1 MRKTRILSL
10 LLAAIM
16 TASSLPI
23 VATSVSAAEPQKVL
37 AGVELLTGTED
48 ASNWVGE
55 LQAANK
61 SHGTHLRWQTY
72 FSSRTSDLVIKNITA
87 PAAATDYYVKLV
99 VRSQAASGSHGWRT
113 QNGAG
118 QNVNFVV
125 DSAFTG
131 NGVNMTG
138 IASGDNTATI
148 VVKMAMAAGATSCT
162 VRIRGDNTYYN
173 FVPKEIYSVGVYSDA
188 ACTNSVWTSTITDT
202 GIGANLEWENNSAAV
217 VNARS
222 FMRVPAIALVNNA
235 PAQTNY
241 NSAAVFNTGKI
252 LTPGTYELTFDAR
265 QTYFF
270 RESDHNTVEYEYE
283 YQKLLG
289 SKTRAE
295 VVPVKG
301 VRELEKDN
309 GARAVI
315 TEDHLNKIDVVN
327 KTYNGSKDK
336 VNIDTD
342 ISTNLGNSDASYPV
356 LMTGDT
362 GLSTK
367 LYHVLYKQQYGYR
380 DYNNNTSYPAVNGVR
395 VARSFFAFDSVHTY
409 FHENYRDVKVVLK
422 SGSDTIKSSNVRID
436 DKWATKKITF
446 TINENTSLSNIS
458 FGGTG
463 LAYDNDAFDIDNLS
477 LKMVE
482 PSYTVTNNAIES
494 GLLVGATKNY
504 TTVVDTKIDYTDVT
518 TVPGDY
524 AKNGFITVN
533 RHYWRWSDTE
543 TSNGTYPNG
552 ALVPTTTNMFW
563 VKLQETASADYVY
576 YVSFD
581 ARHSVPTNDKQSIR
595 VAFVGKHMPNPN
607 DSNGANGI
615 YLKDTSTDWN
625 TFTYSIN
632 GSAVANTALTLEV
645 RKNWGIHDIPVDFD
659 NVVIW
664 KEPVSGGNGKY
675 DVGEECFYENFNG
688 SDTSSIIGPVN
699 STAKIYNSES
709 ITILHSFEDTYASA
723 AAVEYSGMNN
733 ANGVYTFKADVRVPF
748 FWFVDMRDLSWKN
761 NWTKTDNKAEKYLGY
776 NKHTATVSF
785 ILEPVDANTSAKVPI
800 TVTEEIGYLWSTIEA
815 SVIIE
820 EGYKLTGVKVTPTY
834 SEMISTSTPLN
845 FKNVSLVRH
854 GGFVDLNTPIE
865 NPNGL
870 LKDATKN
877 YSDANI
883 VGVEYDFEDYTSN
896 NGNVAMNGYI
906 TAGRLP
912 LYFRTS
918 TATITRGDKTYSGV
932 QGWASNQDY
941 FTLKLDEDIV
951 PGRAYAASVDVR
963 KSVPDNQT
971 DTKVNFL
978 FENCDPYRPGEYY
991 FPNANEFTSFSRTT
1005 VAKSDAS
1012 GRLIVSVRRGDNA
1025 INTPMDFD
1033 NLVVW
1038 EDTDKDGVLDSDERI
1053 IYSENF
1059 NDGNKQYIGNAERKL
1074 NTRLANGGSFDL
1086 GTATL
1091 THNFEETYAKV
1102 SGADCALTYSGLNG
1116 DSGVYTFSA
1125 KMQIPYHYYSDVR
1138 NEADWGTPGQVWAKG
1153 DGNGEAI
1160 FAASEHEVAVKF
1172 TLKPNDTNAAYEYKT
1187 VTTTVTNAWDDVT
1200 ASVIID
1206 EGYTLEAVTVTPTF
1220 KELAKTAWGADNVTL
1235 NFKNVNLT
1243 RLGGYVPFTGAIEN
1257 GELLTGAD
1265 SNYTEVDTGYDFNA
1279 DNFEDGKAVKNGY
1292 ISVSP
1297 MPWVYNGT
1305 TWVAND
1311 ILLFKQNSPLLYTVG
1326 NHYVVSFSART
1337 GVETDQTVKLQ
1348 ARFYGSNTGM
1358 PEITL
1363 TNEWQNYIGVWTN
1376 NVDGS
1381 AGQNINF
1388 SININGNKA
1397 VDTPIDID
1405 NLVIWEDTNGNMI
1418 LDDGETIAYS
1428 ENYNTAGDYVG
1439 LSTSNNYICSKFYD
1453 RINGSWPTEANSVG
1467 ASIIAKNERYYN
1479 NFTHLFEDNYAYGD
1493 LEYSNI
1499 KDAGEG
1505 VYTFTAEIRLPYHYN
1520 YDMTSITSADPAA
1533 AQVYY
1538 DLNKHDVKV
1547 TFALSDGTSITEKSM
1562 TLKDAASSD
1571 WSSIAAAVVVNEGYT
1586 LTAVKAELVSAVN
1599 PDTDEA
1605 VVPADKQV
1613 LSFRNAWLTSE
1624 ALPIVEAE
1632 EGDDDNYLDQIKPT
1646 YNDNTIPSTVIEAN
1660 PDGELYISERPNDGT
1675 KTQNFLVIKLDEALP
1690 AGEYKISYT
1699 IRAEEYVRI
1708 RTTINGAT
1716 ESEDTVDQHG
1726 NSTKTPSGYFIA
1738 DGGDI
1743 ATPCYINNNGVKWL
1757 WSGIEA
1763 GSEKTFVG
1771 KFTTTEKIKYPT
1783 ITFNRSDVA
1792 SDGKS
1797 ALVIDNFRIW
1807 YETAG
1812 GKEVNVCYE
1821 KFDSED
1827 LSIAISGNSAAGS
1840 EYTIEHMLPVSHI
1853 LYTPRDPEETMSV
1866 NYDLDLTVDESV
1878 EGKYSFKAMVKLAEP
1893 TDKAAK
1899 ARVYFNYS
1907 DGTYDVDYIDLSE
1920 DWSYIGRSG
1929 WLERNPKLESITIEF
1944 DSDVPVMLIKPE
1956 LNIFYKYTYG
1966 KPNRGIVMV
1975 LLKKLQGKMIDPWKQ
1990 VGVN

>member
-16 TASSLPI
+16 TATSLPI
-23 VATSVSAAEPQKVL
+23 VATSVSAASENLLDGATVSSNIANRITSTGSNAWRNSFCGLRDRDVDSNVGGYLHVGARSASSDGLGYNFKANLVNGETYFLSFDLRTAVTMDGSSQTWPGGRMILRIGSNMGKWSVAKTFNNWLNASTDSYSAFYSLDYQGNGNVAEWRNYELMLSNATVPTNEVAYITFYGTDNHAAPFEIDNIRLYTRAGDTADGEIEKVNGGYL
-37 AGVELLTGTED
+37 EEYTFTDSNTSPSIITSGATNTPGAFFVTDGDTRPTSVSKDAKIEVSYAKTFSEIAFNNQDLGDVEANPAATYTPKSTTTLTPGIYELTGEFR
-48 ASNWVGE
+48 E
-55 LQAANK
+55 
-61 SHGTHLRWQTY
+61 
-72 FSSRTSDLVIKNITA
+72 
-87 PAAATDYYVKLV
+87 
-99 VRSQAASGSHGWRT
+99 GWHK
-113 QNGAG
+113 G
-118 QNVNFVV
+118 
-125 DSAFTG
+125 
-131 NGVNMTG
+131 
-138 IASGDNTATI
+138 
-148 VVKMAMAAGATSCT
+148 
-162 VRIRGDNTYYN
+162 NTYY
-173 FVPKEIYSVGVYSDA
+173 KG
-188 ACTNSVWTSTITDT
+188 
-202 GIGANLEWENNSAAV
+202 
-217 VNARS
+217 
-222 FMRVPAIALVNNA
+222 M
-235 PAQTNY
+235 
-241 NSAAVFNTGKI
+241 K
-252 LTPGTYELTFDAR
+252 LTPTVSLAGG
-265 QTYFF
+265 
-270 RESDHNTVEYEYE
+270 SD
-283 YQKLLG
+283 
-289 SKTRAE
+289 
-295 VVPVKG
+295 
-301 VRELEKDN
+301 
-309 GARAVI
+309 I
-315 TEDHLNKIDVVN
+315 
-327 KTYNGSKDK
+327 
-336 VNIDTD
+336 
-342 ISTNLGNSDASYPV
+342 V
-356 LMTGDT
+356 LAQAQ
-362 GLSTK
+362 LSTEWTP
-367 LYHVLYKQQYGYR
+367 VSYR
-380 DYNNNTSYPAVNGVR
+380 FVIDSTTTL
-395 VARSFFAFDSVHTY
+395 DSVT
-409 FHENYRDVKVVLK
+409 FASDVKETLQFRDVSLVKV
-422 SGSDTIKSSNVRID
+422 GEVR
-436 DKWATKKITF
+436 A
-446 TINENTSLSNIS
+446 
-458 FGGTG
+458 
-463 LAYDNDAFDIDNLS
+463 ND
-477 LKMVE
+477 
-482 PSYTVTNNAIES
+482 AIES
-494 GLLVGATKNY
+494 DLLTSATKNY
-504 TTVVDTKIDYTDVT
+504 TTVDAEFDLNDIGTD
-518 TVPGDY
+518 GK
-524 AKNGFITVN
+524 AQKNGFITVD

-543 TSNGTYPNG
+543 TNGGTYSNG
-552 ALVPTTTNMFW
+552 ALVPTSSNMFY
-563 VKLQETASADYVY
+563 VKLQGKAEADYVY

-595 VAFVGKHMPNPN
+595 VAFVGKPMPNPN

-761 NWTKTDNKAEKYLGY
+761 NWTKTNNKAEKYLGY

-785 ILEPVDANTSAKVPI
+785 ILEPVDANTSAKAPI

-951 PGRAYAASVDVR
+951 PGKAYAASVDVR

-971 DTKVNFL
+971 GTTKVAFL
-978 FENCDPYRPGEYY
+978 FENCDPYRPGDWF

-1005 VAKSDAS
+1005 VAKNDAS

-1059 NDGNKQYIGNAERKL
+1059 NDSNKQYIGNAERKL

-1305 TWVAND
+1305 KWVAND

-1326 NHYVVSFSART
+1326 NHYAVSFSART

-1348 ARFYGSNTGM
+1348 ARFYGQNKGM

-1547 TFALSDGTSITEKSM
+1547 TFTLSDGTSITEKSM

-1586 LTAVKAELVSAVN
+1586 LTAVKAELISAVN

-1660 PDGELYISERPNDGT
+1660 PDGELHISERPNDSA

-1716 ESEDTVDQHG
+1716 EPEATVDQNG
-1726 NSTKTPSGYFIA
+1726 DPTETPSGYFIA

-1743 ATPCYINNNGVKWL
+1743 ATPCFINNKGTKWL

-1771 KFTTTEKIKYPT
+1771 KFTTTEKIKHPT

>member
-125 DSAFTG
+125 GSAFTG

-202 GIGANLEWENNSAAV
+202 GIGANLEWEDNSAAV

-327 KTYNGSKDK
+327 KTYNGLKDK

-395 VARSFFAFDSVHTY
+395 VARSFFAFDTVHTY

-504 TTVVDTKIDYTDVT
+504 TTVDAKVDYTDVT

-524 AKNGFITVN
+524 AKNGYITVDRRQWKWSN
-533 RHYWRWSDTE
+533 DNEGYTPNTTLVNLVMGDDNKFEAGYTYFLKFDIRH
-543 TSNGTYPNG
+543 
-552 ALVPTTTNMFW
+552 
-563 VKLQETASADYVY
+563 
-576 YVSFD
+576 
-581 ARHSVPTNDKQSIR
+581 HVPTNNKQHLQFRIAGNDPNKKTY
-595 VAFVGKHMPNPN
+595 VMPNSSDEWVRDIQMELTAETAGVGN
-607 DSNGANGI
+607 NV
-615 YLKDTSTDWN
+615 
-625 TFTYSIN
+625 SIIIRRHW
-632 GSAVANTALTLEV
+632 SE
-645 RKNWGIHDIPVDFD
+645 RDIPVDID
-659 NVVIW
+659 NITIW
-664 KEPVSGGNGKY
+664 REL
-675 DVGEECFYENFNG
+675 
-688 SDTSSIIGPVN
+688 T
-699 STAKIYNSES
+699 STADKKFDAVTDKDNIVYCENYNSSDKTYLGQSAGKIYNDNGTALYHNFDDS
-709 ITILHSFEDTYASA
+709 YASA
-723 AAVEYSGMNN
+723 KAEEDYSFSYGLDQSS
-733 ANGVYTFKADVRVPF
+733 GVYTFTADVRVPYF
-748 FWFVDMRDLSWKN
+748 HYVNISQKTVTDAESQKISKN
-761 NWTKTDNKAEKYLGY
+761 DTAALNTFYAY
-776 NKHTATVSF
+776 NKHTAKIEF
-785 ILEPVDANTSAKVPI
+785 ILTPVAGGQNI
-800 TVTEEIGYLWSTIEA
+800 TKAVEQEMGFLWSTIEA

-820 EGYKLTGVKVTPTY
+820 EGYKLTGVKVTPTF
-834 SEMISTSTPLN
+834 SEKVPNGNKALN

-854 GGFVDLNTPIE
+854 GGFVDMNTPIE

-877 YSDANI
+877 YSDADI
-883 VGVEYDFEDYTSN
+883 VGVEYDFNDYTSN
-896 NGNVAMNGYI
+896 NGNVAMNGYVTVNLRPWKWNDGDNGFVPKANAMVNVKLQE
-906 TAGRLP
+906 TASADYVYYVSFDIRHSVTTNDKQSVRVDFVGKKMPDGTDASANNVVLKDA
-912 LYFRTS
+912 S
-918 TATITRGDKTYSGV
+918 TNWNKFTYSVNGSEV
-932 QGWASNQDY
+932 SGNEL
-941 FTLKLDEDIV
+941 TLLI
-951 PGRAYAASVDVR
+951 R
-963 KSVPDNQT
+963 KSAW
-971 DTKVNFL
+971 
-978 FENCDPYRPGEYY
+978 R
-991 FPNANEFTSFSRTT
+991 
-1005 VAKSDAS
+1005 
-1012 GRLIVSVRRGDNA
+1012 
-1025 INTPMDFD
+1025 
-1033 NLVVW
+1033 
-1038 EDTDKDGVLDSDERI
+1038 VLDIPVDIDNVVIWKEPVSGGDGKYDVDEKCFF
-1053 IYSENF
+1053 ENF
-1059 NDGNKQYIGNAERKL
+1059 NSSDTSSIFGSNGSYGKIYNQDNVTLRHSFE
-1074 NTRLANGGSFDL
+1074 NTFASK
-1086 GTATL
+1086 ATV
-1091 THNFEETYAKV
+1091 E
-1102 SGADCALTYSGLNG
+1102 YSGMNN
-1116 DSGVYTFSA
+1116 DSGVYTFTA
-1125 KMQIPYHYYSDVR
+1125 DVKVPYFWSIDMR
-1138 NEADWGTPGQVWAKG
+1138 AESRTLGWTSTNNEAEKYLGYNKHTAKI
-1153 DGNGEAI
+1153 E
-1160 FAASEHEVAVKF
+1160 F
-1172 TLKPNDTNAAYEYKT
+1172 TLAPAAGGQSVTKT
-1187 VTTTVTNAWDDVT
+1187 VEQEIDFLWNEIS
-1200 ASVIID
+1200 ASIVVE
-1206 EGYTLEAVTVTPTF
+1206 EGYKLTGVKITPVF
-1220 KELAKTAWGADNVTL
+1220 SEKVPDASKTL

-1243 RLGGYVPFTGAIEN
+1243 RLGGYVPFNGAIES
-1257 GELLTGAD
+1257 GEFLTGAD
-1265 SNYTEVDTGYDFNA
+1265 YNYTEVDTGYDFNT

-1292 ISVSP
+1292 ISVGP

-1305 TWVAND
+1305 KWVAND
-1311 ILLFKQNSPLLYTVG
+1311 ILLFKQNSPLLYTFG
-1326 NHYVVSFSART
+1326 NRYAVSFSARK
-1337 GVETDQTVKLQ
+1337 GVETDETIKLQ
-1348 ARFYGSNTGM
+1348 AYFYGKNTGM

-1376 NVDGS
+1376 DATDS
-1381 AGQNINF
+1381 AGKNINF
-1388 SININGNKA
+1388 TININGGKA
-1397 VDTPIDID
+1397 VDTPVDLD
-1405 NLVIWEDTNGNMI
+1405 NLVIWEDLNGNMI

-1428 ENYNTAGDYVG
+1428 ENYNTDGDYVG
-1439 LSTSNNYICSKFYD
+1439 LSTVNSYICSKFYNK
-1453 RINGSWPTEANSVG
+1453 INDSWPTEANSVG

-1479 NFTHLFEDNYAYGD
+1479 NFTHRFEDNYAYGD

-1499 KDAGEG
+1499 NDAGEG
-1505 VYTFTAEIRLPYHYN
+1505 VYTFTAEIQLPYHYN
-1520 YDMTSITSADPAA
+1520 NDMNSITSADPAA

-1547 TFALSDGTSITEKSM
+1547 TFTLSDGTSITEKSM

-1586 LTAVKAELVSAVN
+1586 LTAVKAELISAVN
-1599 PDTDEA
+1599 PDTGVA

-1763 GSEKTFVG
+1763 GTEKTFVG
-1771 KFTTTEKIKYPT
+1771 KFTTTDKIKYPT

-1807 YETAG
+1807 YEIAG

-1821 KFDSED
+1821 TFDSED

-1840 EYTIEHMLPVSHI
+1840 DYTIEHMLPVSHI
-1853 LYTPRDPEETMSV
+1853 IYTPRDPEQTMSV

-1893 TDKAAK
+1893 TEKAAK

-1907 DGTYDVDYIDLSE
+1907 DGTHDVDYIDLTE
-1920 DWSYIGRSG
+1920 DWSYIGRSD

-1975 LLKKLQGKMIDPWKQ
+1975 LLKKLEGKMIDPWKQ